1 MHGGDGAYTGDV
13 LGGARRPNP
22 AARSSNAKSHAK
34 SHRKWTPEQDAR
46 RRQRHLERRSS
57 RHEQCRASLRKQ
69 EKAARSLKDEAQKVV
84 ALKKLAVSA
93 RQCARFSREQ
103 SRRRAF
109 LERRS
114 GYERTPSIRT
124 SSGYTIRADYPKDLK
139 VVKGHVM
146 VNFIRPKHLKFEAW
160 REAVQEVGGRAHPS
174 GTGALLAKKD
184 GDDFEKA
191 YYGEIKAEY
200 DEILKTEWARLA
212 RDVDRYNERVAAQNA
227 DLRDRCEKLSAE
239 DEKKAS
245 AARKAARAASSSAR
259 LGAISAGAG
268 HVQPSALKSR
278 QNGAGKTRANARA
291 PSAHKSNKHRKVGR
305 GAAAAA
311 YSHVKTTPPSPP
323 NKQSPP
329 KQSPPKARADASF
342 VDELCAVLAE
352 VRDKTNILA
361 QTDKTPY
368 KPNEWDKKFKGWTIM
383 RVIGDYIGYAIR
395 ACTSDDRGT
404 TVRKWHDMQGE
415 TPEDPINVARRRL
428 LWLAWL
434 SAKLAEG
441 RDANSVADFRKRL
454 SSIGYKA
461 LRGISNHVEF
471 AKLEL
476 AMVDWGLS
484 LVDQAASAPPGG
496 K

>member
-1 MHGGDGAYTGDV
+1 MSCSYYGDASLDGGDGAYTGEV

-22 AARSSNAKSHAK
+22 AAKSSKAKSHAK

-57 RHEQCRASLRKQ
+57 RYEQCRASLRKQ
-69 EKAARSLKDEAQKVV
+69 ERAATSLKDEAQKVA
-84 ALKKLAVSA
+84 ALRKLAVSA
-93 RQCARFSREQ
+93 RQCARLSREQ

-200 DEILKTEWARLA
+200 DEILKTESARLA

-227 DLRDRCEKLSAE
+227 GLRERCKKLSAK

-245 AARKAARAASSSAR
+245 AARKAARAARSSAR
-259 LGAISAGAG
+259 LGARSAGAG
-268 HVQPSALKSR
+268 HVKSKVVR
-278 QNGAGKTRANARA
+278 TERAKDARTPGPLAHTGA
-291 PSAHKSNKHRKVGR
+291 
-305 GAAAAA
+305 
-311 YSHVKTTPPSPP
+311 TT
-323 NKQSPP
+323 
-329 KQSPPKARADASF
+329 
-342 VDELCAVLAE
+342 
-352 VRDKTNILA
+352 T
-361 QTDKTPY
+361 
-368 KPNEWDKKFKGWTIM
+368 
-383 RVIGDYIGYAIR
+383 
-395 ACTSDDRGT
+395 
-404 TVRKWHDMQGE
+404 
-415 TPEDPINVARRRL
+415 
-428 LWLAWL
+428 
-434 SAKLAEG
+434 AK
-441 RDANSVADFRKRL
+441 
-454 SSIGYKA
+454 
-461 LRGISNHVEF
+461 
-471 AKLEL
+471 
-476 AMVDWGLS
+476 
-484 LVDQAASAPPGG
+484 
-496 K
+496 